1 MKMQSKVK
9 LLASATACLFGAAH
23 LASAGILAEETWN
36 TPGDERG
43 FSLTHETGP
52 STGVLDTPGGFGDP
66 ASALEVVID
75 TVGDFGPSID
85 RISATGGG
93 AAPFLG
99 AYNTTSTEYIRFDF
113 FQASEPDDLEFF
125 VVANG
130 TTWFFNIDT
139 TGFLDGSWNSVS
151 VSMANDTGWF
161 ETILGAPDFVNDVGV
176 GVTEIGFRIQAPTGS
191 AQQYGFDNLQR
202 TFNTPE
208 PETYAA
214 LSFALLCL
222 GITFRRRLQDSL
234 NDAMASIRA

>member
-1 MKMQSKVK
+1 MKMQSKVNVM
-9 LLASATACLFGAAH
+9 ACATACLFGAAH
-23 LASAGILAEETWN
+23 LGFAGITAEETWD

-43 FSLTHETGP
+43 FTLANESGD
-52 STGVLDTPGGFGDP
+52 STGALDTPSGFGNP
-66 ASALEVVID
+66 VSGLEFAID
-75 TVGDFGPSID
+75 TTGDFIPSVN
-85 RISATGGG
+85 RISATGGA

-99 AYNTTSTEYIRFDF
+99 VYNSPKPEDIRFDF
-113 FQASEPDDLEFF
+113 FQASAPADLDFF

-139 TGFLDGSWNSVS
+139 SGFVNGAWNSVAVNMGTDS
-151 VSMANDTGWF
+151 GWF
-161 ETILGAPDFVNDVGV
+161 ETILGSHDFLNDVGV
-176 GVTEIGFRIQAPTGS
+176 GVTEIGFRVSTPIGS
-191 AQQYGFDNLQR
+191 AQQFGFDNLQR

>member
-9 LLASATACLFGAAH
+9 VLACATACLFGAAH
-23 LASAGILAEETWN
+23 LASAGILAEERWD

-43 FSLTHETGP
+43 FSLTHESGP
-52 STGVLDTPGGFGDP
+52 TTGVLDTPAGFGNA
-66 ASALEVVID
+66 ASALEVAID
-75 TVGDFGPSID
+75 TTGDFGPSID
-85 RISATGGG
+85 RISATGGD

-99 AYNTTSTEYIRFDF
+99 AYNTTKLEDIRFDF
-113 FQASEPDDLEFF
+113 FQASEPDGLEFF

-130 TTWFFNIDT
+130 TTWFFAIDT
-139 TGFLDGSWNSVS
+139 SGFVDGSWNAVS
-151 VSMANDTGWF
+151 VSMSNDNGWF
-161 ETILGAPDFVNDVGV
+161 ETIIGAPDFATDVGI

-191 AQQYGFDNLQR
+191 VQQYGFDNLQR